1 MPDMVDWARGD
12 SMNNT
17 LRTTLLLGALTAL
30 IVGIGQ
36 MLGGSQGAVTA
47 LVFAAVMNFGS
58 YWFSDRIVIKM
69 YGGQEIRE
77 QDDPELYGIV
87 KGLAQRNQMPMPR
100 LFLIPSDS
108 PNAFATGRN
117 PEHAAV
123 AVTAGIRRMLT
134 RRELEG
140 VLAHELAHVTNRDI
154 LISSIAATLAGA
166 IMMLARMAQYAMIF
180 GGGRRDERDD
190 GGGGA
195 LGLIVTMIVAP
206 LAAMLIQMAISRSRE
221 FQADDSGARLVHD
234 PEALASAL
242 QKIAAG
248 SAQVPLDASPQTA
261 HMFIINPLRASMLQN
276 LFSTHP
282 PLEQRLE
289 RLQQVAVELGH
300 AAR

>member
-1 MPDMVDWARGD
+1 
-12 SMNNT
+12 MNNM
-17 LRTTLLLGALTAL
+17 LRTTLLLAALTGL
-30 IVGIGQ
+30 IVWLGG
-36 MLGGSQGAVTA
+36 MLGGSQGAVVA
-47 LVFAAVMNFGS
+47 LVFAAVMNLGS

-77 QDDPELYGIV
+77 HDDPELYALV
-87 KGLAQRNQMPMPR
+87 KGLAQRNAMPMPR
-100 LFLIPSDS
+100 LFLIPSES

-123 AVTAGIRRMLT
+123 AVTAGILRILT

-140 VLAHELAHVTNRDI
+140 VLAHELAHVSNRDI

-166 IMMLARMAQYAMIF
+166 IMTLARMAQWATMF
-180 GGGRRDERDD
+180 GGGRRDERE

-195 LGLIVTMIVAP
+195 LGLLVTMVVAP
-206 LAAMLIQMAISRSRE
+206 LAAMVIQMAISRSRE
-221 FQADDSGARLVHD
+221 FQADDTGARLVRD

-242 QKIAAG
+242 RKIADA
-248 SAQVPLDASPQTA
+248 SVKVPLDASPQTA
-261 HMFIINPLRASMLQN
+261 HMFIINPLRSHMLQN

-289 RLQQVAVELGH
+289 RLQRVAAELGL

>member
-1 MPDMVDWARGD
+1 
-12 SMNNT
+12 MNNT
-17 LRTTLLLGALTAL
+17 LRTTLLLAALTGL
-30 IVGIGQ
+30 IVWLGQ
-36 MLGGSQGAVTA
+36 MLGGSQGAVMA
-47 LVFAAVMNFGS
+47 LVLAGVMNVGS

-69 YGGQEIRE
+69 YGGQEIHD
-77 QDDPELYGIV
+77 QDDPELYAMV
-87 KGLAQRNQMPMPR
+87 KGLAQRNSMPMPR
-100 LFLIPSDS
+100 LFLIPSES

-134 RRELEG
+134 HRELEG

-166 IMMLARMAQYAMIF
+166 IMMLARMAHWGAIF
-180 GGGRRDERDD
+180 GGGRRDEQG

-195 LGLIVTMIVAP
+195 LSLVATMIFAP
-206 LAAMLIQMAISRSRE
+206 FAAMLIQMAISRSRE
-221 FQADDSGARLVHD
+221 FQADDTGARLVRD
-234 PEALASAL
+234 PEVLASAL
-242 QKIAAG
+242 RKIAAG
-248 SAQVPLDASPQTA
+248 SAQIPLDASPQTA

-282 PLEQRLE
+282 PLEERLE
-289 RLQQVAVELGH
+289 RLQRVATELGL

>member
-1 MPDMVDWARGD
+1 
-12 SMNNT
+12 MNNT

-36 MLGGSQGAVTA
+36 MLGGSQGAIMA
-47 LVFAAVMNFGS
+47 LVFAGVMNFGS

-154 LISSIAATLAGA
+154 LISSIAATMAGA

-180 GGGRRDERDD
+180 GGGRRDERDE

-195 LGLIVTMIVAP
+195 LGLIVTMILAP

-221 FQADDSGARLVHD
+221 FQADDSGARLVRD

-242 QKIAAG
+242 QKIAGGA
-248 SAQVPLDASPQTA
+248 AQVPLDASPQTA
-261 HMFIINPLRASMLQN
+261 HLFIINPLRASMLQN

>member
-1 MPDMVDWARGD
+1 
-12 SMNNT
+12 MNNM
-17 LRTTLLLGALTAL
+17 LRTTLLLAVLTGL
-30 IVGIGQ
+30 IVWLGG
-36 MLGGSQGAVTA
+36 MLGGSQGAVVA
-47 LVFAAVMNFGS
+47 LVFAAVMNLGS

-77 QDDPELYGIV
+77 HDDPELYALV
-87 KGLAQRNQMPMPR
+87 RSLAQRNNMPMPR
-100 LFLIPSDS
+100 LFLIPSES

-123 AVTAGIRRMLT
+123 ALTAGIRRILT

-166 IMMLARMAQYAMIF
+166 IMTLARMAQWGMMF
-180 GGGRRDERDD
+180 GGGRRDERE

-195 LGLIVTMIVAP
+195 LGLVVTMIVAP
-206 LAAMLIQMAISRSRE
+206 LAAMVIQMAISRSRE
-221 FQADDSGARLVHD
+221 FQADDTGARLVRD

-242 QKIAAG
+242 RKIADA

-261 HMFIINPLRASMLQN
+261 HMFIINPLRSSMLQN

-289 RLQQVAVELGH
+289 RLQRVAAELGL

>member
-1 MPDMVDWARGD
+1 
-12 SMNNT
+12 MNNM
-17 LRTTLLLGALTAL
+17 LRTTLLLAALTAL

-36 MLGGSQGAVTA
+36 MLGGSQGAVGA
-47 LVFAAVMNFGS
+47 LVLAAVMNFGS

-69 YGGQEIRE
+69 SRGQEIQE
-77 QDDPELYGIV
+77 QDDPELFGIV
-87 KGLAQRNQMPMPR
+87 KGLAQRNQIPMPR
-100 LFLIPSDS
+100 LFLIPSES

-123 AVTAGIRRMLT
+123 AVTAGIRRLLS

-140 VLAHELAHVTNRDI
+140 VLAHELAHVINRDI

-180 GGGRRDERDD
+180 GGGRRDERED

-195 LGLIVTMIVAP
+195 LGLLATMILAP
-206 LAAMLIQMAISRSRE
+206 LAASLIQMAISRSRE
-221 FQADDSGARLVHD
+221 FQADDSGARLVRD

-242 QKIAAG
+242 QKIAGGA
-248 SAQVPLDASPQTA
+248 AQVPLDASPQTA
-261 HMFIINPLRASMLQN
+261 HMFIINPLQSSMLRN
-276 LFSTHP
+276 LFSTPP

>member
-1 MPDMVDWARGD
+1 
-12 SMNNT
+12 MNNT

-30 IVGIGQ
+30 IVAIGQ

-69 YGGQEIRE
+69 YGGQELRE

-87 KGLAQRNQMPMPR
+87 KTLAQQNHMPMPR

-123 AVTAGIRRMLT
+123 AVTAGIRRLLT
-134 RRELEG
+134 RRELQG

-180 GGGRRDERDD
+180 GGGRRDDRDE
-190 GGGGA
+190 GGGA
-195 LGLIVTMIVAP
+195 LGLVVTMILAP

-221 FQADDSGARLVHD
+221 FQADDTGARLVRD

-242 QKIAAG
+242 RKIAGG
-248 SAQVPLDASPQTA
+248 SAAVPLDASPQTA
-261 HMFIINPLRASMLQN
+261 HMFIVNPLRASTLQN

-289 RLQQVAVELGH
+289 RLQQVATELGH
-300 AAR
+300 ANR

>member
-1 MPDMVDWARGD
+1 
-12 SMNNT
+12 MNNM
-17 LRTTLLLGALTAL
+17 LRTTLLLAALTGL
-30 IVGIGQ
+30 IVWLGG
-36 MLGGSQGAVTA
+36 MLGGSQGAVVA
-47 LVFAAVMNFGS
+47 LVFAAVMNLGS

-77 QDDPELYGIV
+77 HDDPELYALV
-87 KGLAQRNQMPMPR
+87 QGLAQRNNMPMPR
-100 LFLIPSDS
+100 LFLIPSES

-123 AVTAGIRRMLT
+123 ALTAGIRRILT

-166 IMMLARMAQYAMIF
+166 IMTLARMAQWGMMF
-180 GGGRRDERDD
+180 GGGRRDERE

-195 LGLIVTMIVAP
+195 LGLVVTMIVAP
-206 LAAMLIQMAISRSRE
+206 LAAMVIQMAISRSRE
-221 FQADDSGARLVHD
+221 FQADDTGARLVRD

-242 QKIAAG
+242 RKIADA
-248 SAQVPLDASPQTA
+248 SAEVPLDASPQTA
-261 HMFIINPLRASMLQN
+261 HMFIINPLRSHMLQN

-289 RLQQVAVELGH
+289 RLQRVAAELGL

>member
-1 MPDMVDWARGD
+1 
-12 SMNNT
+12 
-17 LRTTLLLGALTAL
+17 
-30 IVGIGQ
+30 
-36 MLGGSQGAVTA
+36 
-47 LVFAAVMNFGS
+47 
-58 YWFSDRIVIKM
+58 
-69 YGGQEIRE
+69 
-77 QDDPELYGIV
+77 
-87 KGLAQRNQMPMPR
+87 MPMPR
-100 LFLIPSDS
+100 LFLIPSES

-123 AVTAGIRRMLT
+123 ALTAGIRRILT

-166 IMMLARMAQYAMIF
+166 IMTLARMAQWAMMF
-180 GGGRRDERDD
+180 GGGRRDERE

-206 LAAMLIQMAISRSRE
+206 LAAMVIQMAISRSRE
-221 FQADDSGARLVHD
+221 FQADDTGARLVRD

-242 QKIAAG
+242 RKIADA
-248 SAQVPLDASPQTA
+248 SAEVPLDASPQTA
-261 HMFIINPLRASMLQN
+261 HMFIINPLRSSMLQN

-289 RLQQVAVELGH
+289 RLQRVAAELGL